1 MLKLECDILTLN
13 SKICV
18 FFGVRLFVCA
28 RSGCLRSPR
37 GCAGRGPSSLEAKR
51 LRAPRELDKS
61 HSQLLQHLDL
71 ALHGGGAVGVVAEAV
86 DELLRVRAVL
96 LLRLVLALLVLVLF
110 RLCFMELFVI
120 SPARK
125 Q

>member
-18 FFGVRLFVCA
+18 FFGVRLFVCV
-28 RSGCLRSPR
+28 RSGCLRSS
-37 GCAGRGPSSLEAKR
+37 RGPSSLEAKR